1 MATNNVGTVRKLSTS
16 AVKAVHVTRRVKD
29 FWDTWPFTSCMQQR
43 SCVFLKLGKNNSE
56 MSDDLLEKI
65 AEIDLEVT
73 ENLKGKDNFLFYC
86 RNVCNNH

>member
-16 AVKAVHVTRRVKD
+16 AVKAVTRRLFSK
-29 FWDTWPFTSCMQQR
+29 TSGILGLSPRARRQR
-43 SCVFLKLGKNNSE
+43 SCVFLKQGKNNSE

-65 AEIDLEVT
+65 AEIDSEVA
-73 ENLKGKDNFLFYC
+73 ENLKGKDNFLFYG

>member
-1 MATNNVGTVRKLSTS
+1 
-16 AVKAVHVTRRVKD
+16 
-29 FWDTWPFTSCMQQR
+29 
-43 SCVFLKLGKNNSE
+43 

-73 ENLKGKDNFLFYC
+73 ENLKGKDNFLFYR